1 MVQCPYT
8 IHSDYNTQCSETTI
22 GISRVSQE
30 RYSIGIVEDFFFS
43 CKIGVDKTCDGDSQV
58 SCHWLQWSARAL
70 CSWVPSTRPRCLGVR
85 SRESVSL
92 LQYLCLSRFLF
103 IFAPVLVT
111 IEIES
116 ISCIDLFSWLC
127 VIQGSLCVPS
137 EGISEAPLPN
147 SKITI
152 QSSQWNHRSDIPI
165 LLWNP
170 DFQIKCLTLYS
181 NPMQALISLWSCYK
195 LYWVIMV
202 LSKKCIFFIGQL
214 LVVSSDCIGIRCSY
228 IELKF
233 GQVFLGFDFALING
247 KRRRTSGL
255 VHM

>member
-58 SCHWLQWSARAL
+58 SCHWLQWGARAL

-116 ISCIDLFSWLC
+116 ISCIDLFRALC
-127 VIQGSLCVPS
+127 VCPLKAFQRPLVPIQ
-137 EGISEAPLPN
+137 
-147 SKITI
+147 K
-152 QSSQWNHRSDIPI
+152 SQYNHHNEIIAVIFRYFYEI
-165 LLWNP
+165 L
-170 DFQIKCLTLYS
+170 
-181 NPMQALISLWSCYK
+181 
-195 LYWVIMV
+195 
-202 LSKKCIFFIGQL
+202 IF
-214 LVVSSDCIGIRCSY
+214 R
-228 IELKF
+228 
-233 GQVFLGFDFALING
+233 
-247 KRRRTSGL
+247 
-255 VHM
+255 